1 MTSKTNTSAQNIFD
15 EAPIGALI
23 RFSDGTPRPPD
34 RFKRKL
40 QAWENANGTGRLSE
54 KTPGS
59 DRSPGMFTLH
69 IGDITGNSGVKLVQ
83 FFRTYSV
90 HSAGTF
96 TIEGLPAPE
105 AAAA

>member
-1 MTSKTNTSAQNIFD
+1 MTTDTLTSARKIFD

-23 RFSDGTPRPPD
+23 RFSDGTSRPPD

-40 QAWENANGTGRLSE
+40 QAWENRNGTGRLSE

-59 DRSPGMFTLH
+59 DRFPGTFTLH

-83 FFRTYSV
+83 FFRTYTV
-90 HSAGTF
+90 DSADTF
-96 TIEGLPAPE
+96 TIERLPAPE